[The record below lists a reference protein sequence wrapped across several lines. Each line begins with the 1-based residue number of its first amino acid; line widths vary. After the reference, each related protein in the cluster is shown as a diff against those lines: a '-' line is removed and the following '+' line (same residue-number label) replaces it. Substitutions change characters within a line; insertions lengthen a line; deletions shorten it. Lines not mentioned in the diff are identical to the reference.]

1 VLSID
6 GQSALF
12 SECIQNGVEPTV
24 LDTVTEGSTLQRA
37 SQVHDSETSF
47 EPMKPELAESAR
59 PRRHVGCAY
68 SLVFMTDAL
77 WQGLP
82 CLIESAETVSP
93 PTDDGRFALDD
104 MYAVVTQRAF
114 TKVA

>member
-1 VLSID
+1 MVSQRCSPNAFRTLWSRQCLILSLRV
-6 GQSALF
+6 ALF
-12 SECIQNGVEPTV
+12 NEPARSMT
-24 LDTVTEGSTLQRA
+24 
-37 SQVHDSETSF
+37 DSETSF

-93 PTDDGRFALDD
+93 PTDDGRFALND